1 VGTPSAEGI
10 ARPSAQSGKGVAVA
24 VLALASFGAAGYFW
38 MKDAREEGGSTS
50 VAPEL
55 QIATGVPEAPASEEP
70 PIPEPPSLPSA
81 LAPDDAV
88 VEQDAPSAVSAT
100 LQFVA
105 SVVSAKGKPVS
116 KGGKCVVN
124 VHVTGSH
131 IDDVDANCGG
141 TLLYDSR
148 TPLNGMASIGGN
160 VLERAKGDGWVY
172 RAAYSDTGTRSS
184 RNQFSFDS
192 GNRQGSAWSD
202 GGDVFSVELKVDEFS
217 KIRRGAPLFDTPTG
231 SPKLSLALVPGE
243 QRGATPKLSGACKL
257 TSAFVENADSGP
269 RCKSELRCG
278 KTVLYGTGTTGFS
291 PCDLDGQAITRL
303 EDSEETHEDGD
314 PAIVVSL
321 DDRRVV
327 LRDSP
332 AQQSYELVFEVGE
345 Q

>member
-1 VGTPSAEGI
+1 METPSAARG
-10 ARPSAQSGKGVAVA
+10 ARPPAQGGKGVLVA
-24 VLALASFGAAGYFW
+24 VLALASFGAAGYFL
-38 MKDAREEGGSTS
+38 MKGARVEGASTS

-55 QIATGVPEAPASEEP
+55 QIATRVPEAPAPEEP
-70 PIPEPPSLPSA
+70 AIPEPPSLPS
-81 LAPDDAV
+81 DDAV
-88 VEQDAPSAVSAT
+88 VEQAAPSAVSAT
-100 LQFVA
+100 LEFVA

-116 KGGKCVVN
+116 RGGKCVVN

-172 RAAYSDTGTRSS
+172 RAAYSDMGTRSS

-192 GNRQGSAWSD
+192 GNRQGSAWSE
-202 GGDVFSVELKVDEFS
+202 GGDVFRVELKVDEFS

-243 QRGATPKLSGACKL
+243 QQGATPKLSGPCKL

-278 KTVLYGTGTTGFS
+278 KAVLYGAGTTGFS
-291 PCDLDGQAITRL
+291 PCALDGQAITHL
-303 EDSEETHEDGD
+303 EDNEETHEDGD
-314 PAIVVSL
+314 PAIVVSV

-332 AQQSYELVFEVGE
+332 AQQSYELVFEMG